1 MNAAAGTCFGYE
13 VRSSVALS
21 YLRRGGGESVLD
33 VRASEEDPS
42 ASPGELL
49 LEMERP
55 SRLFR
60 DGDAFRL
67 WAGGVG
73 WYSVEPEAPSV
84 HVPAAADALPREER
98 LWGLPAVLC
107 FRHRGDLP
115 IHAAAVEVDGQAIL
129 LGAPGR
135 FGKTTLAAG
144 FCRAG
149 HRVLAEDLSCVRLST
164 PPAVLPGPAM
174 LRVRH
179 DIAAEL
185 ELPLMKLGESED
197 RVHYALDGQAGD
209 GRPVGL
215 RGIVLLTDFGPQ
227 TTLERVP
234 AERAVRDLWALTFR
248 LPTAA
253 DRARSF
259 AEVAELAE
267 TIPVW
272 ELSRPRRLA
281 DLEAVV
287 TRIAADV

>member
-1 MNAAAGTCFGYE
+1 MSTTTGTCFGYE
-13 VRSSVALS
+13 VHSSVALS
-21 YLRRGGGESVLD
+21 YLRRGGGAGVLE
-33 VRASEEDPS
+33 VAASDEDPS
-42 ASPGELL
+42 RAPGELL

-60 DGDAFRL
+60 DGGSFRL

-73 WYSVEPEAPSV
+73 WYAVDPSAPRV
-84 HVPAAADALPREER
+84 DVPADADPLAREER

-107 FRHRGDLP
+107 FRERGDLP
-115 IHAAAVEVDGQAIL
+115 IHASAVDVGGEAIL
-129 LGAPGR
+129 LAAPGR

-149 HRVLAEDLSCVRLST
+149 HRVLAEDLSCVRLSA

-174 LRVRH
+174 LRVRR
-179 DIAAEL
+179 DVAAGL
-185 ELPLMKLGESED
+185 DLPLLKLGESED
-197 RVHYALDGQAGD
+197 RVHYALDGRAGD
-209 GRPVGL
+209 GAPVGL
-215 RGIVLLTDFGPQ
+215 RGIVLLTDFGPR
-227 TTLERVP
+227 TTLERVHT
-234 AERAVRDLWALTFR
+234 ERAVRDLWALTFR

-259 AEVAELAE
+259 AEVAQLAE
-267 TIPVW
+267 SVPVW

-287 TRIAADV
+287 ERIAADV